1 MILQTHFRITDTH
14 LDDLK
19 RHLFPGDGLEASAI
33 ALASCNKINDQI
45 IFLVQD
51 ILLVPHSECIRKVD
65 YLTWPG
71 KYIEEAIEKGE
82 GKNLSLFLIHSHP
95 SNLNQFSIADD
106 ESDQKVIPC
115 IFAAYNQLHG
125 SVIVTPE
132 GKLTGRF
139 YDKNLSPQYI
149 DKFLIVGQNI
159 ELVARQSSSNV
170 MPFSADMTQS
180 LKNFKVGVIGT
191 SGTGSI
197 VIENLARL
205 GVGHL
210 VLIDDDVIEHKNLNR
225 ILNSTIQDAENQKSK
240 VKVLADAINQYRS
253 DVVLTIL
260 DSKIGTQPA
269 IFEAATCDVLFSC
282 VDTVSAR
289 MYVDLVGEHFLL
301 PIFDIGVT
309 IPTGSKDGKPFIT
322 EVCARLD
329 YIQPHRS
336 SLKDREVYTPDSL
349 RAEYLKDTSP
359 DIYEKQLQEG
369 YFKGVHE
376 EAPSVISLNMLAAS
390 YCINEFIARTFLFR
404 QENNSN
410 YARTVICLGANET
423 EYFKEDDFTSVSR
436 TNVGKGITTP
446 LLGMPNLGGVK

>member
-1 MILQTHFRITDTH
+1 MILKTHFRLTDTR

-19 RHLFPGDGLEASAI
+19 HHLFPGDGLEASAI
-33 ALASCNKINDQI
+33 VLASCNKIKDQI

-51 ILLVPHSECIRKVD
+51 ILLVPHSECKRKVD

-82 GKNLSLFLIHSHP
+82 ENNLSIFLMHSHP
-95 SNLNQFSIADD
+95 SGFNQFSTADD
-106 ESDQKVIPC
+106 ESDQRVIPC

-125 SVIVTPE
+125 SIIVTPD
-132 GKLTGRF
+132 GKLIGRF
-139 YDKNLSPQYI
+139 YDKNLSHQYI
-149 DKFLIVGQNI
+149 DKFLIVGQDLALI
-159 ELVARQSSSNV
+159 TPQSSSKV
-170 MPFSADMTQS
+170 MPFSADMTES
-180 LKNFKVGVIGT
+180 LKNFKVGVIGA

-210 VLIDDDVIEHKNLNR
+210 VLIDDDVIEYKNLNR

-240 VKVLADAINQYRS
+240 VKVLADVINQYRS
-253 DVVLTIL
+253 DVVLTAL
-260 DSKIGTQPA
+260 DSKIGTQQA
-269 IFEAATCDVLFSC
+269 ILEVATCDVLFSC

-289 MYVDLVGEHFLL
+289 MYVDLVGEYFLL
-301 PIFDIGVT
+301 PVFDIGVT

-336 SLKDREVYTPDSL
+336 SLKDRKVYTPDSL
-349 RAEYLKDTSP
+349 RAEYLKETSP
-359 DIYEKQLQEG
+359 DIYEKQLKEG

-390 YCINEFIARTFLFR
+390 FCINEFIARTFLFR

-423 EYFKEDDFTSVSR
+423 EYLREDNFTSTSR
-436 TNVGKGITTP
+436 VNVGKGITTP
-446 LLGMPNLGGVK
+446 LLGMPNL

>member
-1 MILQTHFRITDTH
+1 MILKTHFRLTDTR

-19 RHLFPGDGLEASAI
+19 HHLFPGDGLEASAI
-33 ALASCNKINDQI
+33 VLASCNKIKDQI

-51 ILLVPHSECIRKVD
+51 ILLVPHSECKRTVD

-82 GKNLSLFLIHSHP
+82 ENNLSIFLMHSHP
-95 SNLNQFSIADD
+95 SGFNHFSTADD
-106 ESDQKVIPC
+106 ESDQRVIPC

-125 SVIVTPE
+125 SIIVTPD

-139 YDKNLSPQYI
+139 YDKNLSHQYI
-149 DKFLIVGQNI
+149 DKFLIVGQDI
-159 ELVARQSSSNV
+159 ALITPQSSSKV
-170 MPFSADMTQS
+170 MPFSADMTES
-180 LKNFKVGVIGT
+180 LKNFKVGVIGA

-210 VLIDDDVIEHKNLNR
+210 VLIDDDVIEYKNLNR

-240 VKVLADAINQYRS
+240 VKVLADVINQYRS
-253 DVVLTIL
+253 DVVLTAL
-260 DSKIGTQPA
+260 DSKIGTQQA
-269 IFEAATCDVLFSC
+269 ILEVATCDVLFSC

-289 MYVDLVGEHFLL
+289 MYVDLVGEYFLL
-301 PIFDIGVT
+301 PVFDIGVT

-336 SLKDREVYTPDSL
+336 SLKDRKVYTPDSL
-349 RAEYLKDTSP
+349 RAEYLKETSP
-359 DIYEKQLQEG
+359 DIYEKQLKEG

-390 YCINEFIARTFLFR
+390 FCINEFIARTFLFR

-423 EYFKEDDFTSVSR
+423 EYLREDNFTSTSR
-436 TNVGKGITTP
+436 VNVGKGITTP
-446 LLGMPNLGGVK
+446 LLGMPNL